1 VSFCN
6 VLRLYERLLFMSSDD
21 PAIERTKPLIIPQ
34 HSPSGPRMLH
44 KTGSDGSSGA
54 APSHAMQTRVWR
66 LAVPQRQKRLSA
78 PISFFCPLGGIFA
91 TRSITT

>member
-1 VSFCN
+1 
-6 VLRLYERLLFMSSDD
+6 
-21 PAIERTKPLIIPQ
+21 
-34 HSPSGPRMLH
+34 MLH

-54 APSHAMQTRVWR
+54 APSHAMRTRVWR

-78 PISFFCPLGGIFA
+78 PISFFCPLDDGIFA